1 MYILFFILGAFAT
14 FIVFL
19 IVGYRSMKKRKRKD
33 PATVLA
39 NKMQEYFAKLNAE
52 RNILGELR
60 RKNPERCKAFG
71 HAVHDMPVTFWATAL
86 AGETGELCNLIKKVE
101 RGDNILSIHEQL
113 SKEAADIVIYLDLLC
128 TKLDIDLQAA
138 IIQKF
143 NEVSDRVNSP
153 IKL

>member
-1 MYILFFILGAFAT
+1 MYFLFFFLGAFAT

-19 IVGYRSMKKRKRKD
+19 ILGYRSMQKRKRND
-33 PATVLA
+33 PAKVLA
-39 NKMQEYFAKLNAE
+39 KEMRKFFDGLNTE

-71 HAVHDMPVTFWATAL
+71 HSVNDMPVTFWATAL

-101 RGDNILSIHEQL
+101 RGDFILDANGLIGR
-113 SKEAADIVIYLDLLC
+113 EAADIIIYLDLLC
-128 TKLDIDLQAA
+128 YRLNIDLQAA

-143 NEVSDRVNSP
+143 NEVSDRVKSP
-153 IKL
+153 VKL